1 MSLDLA
7 ILVISLLVLLK
18 SSDML
23 IEAALSI
30 SKFFGMSEFF
40 IGTTLIAFGTS
51 LPELASSISAT
62 LSNHAEIVTGN
73 IIGSNIT
80 NLTLV
85 LGIASTL
92 LVVQIKEKYFNK
104 KINLLIGAS
113 LLFLLL
119 SLDGAINFFDGL
131 ILLAFFI
138 LFIYYEKKSAVVAE
152 EKNVKKLL
160 DQLFGKKK
168 TLKEISKEERE
179 ILKNINYRTYT
190 QLKKKGID
198 IKHIIE
204 RSHFSHSLKMFGMI
218 LFSLAALI
226 ASSKFL
232 ISSAV
237 GIAEALE
244 INEQFIGL
252 SLIAFGTSIPELAV
266 TFSSI
271 KKGLSGILIG
281 NLIGSNM
288 SNLLLVGGVA
298 SLINPLI
305 ISPIDWWFTL
315 PFMIFVVF
323 LFKNY
328 LNTEWIS
335 KVFEGLLLIF
345 YYVLFLFI
353 LVITSGII

>member
-1 MSLDLA
+1 
-7 ILVISLLVLLK
+7 
-18 SSDML
+18 ML
-23 IEAALSI
+23 IEAAISI
-30 SKFFGMSEFF
+30 SKFFGLSEFF
-40 IGTTLIAFGTS
+40 IGTTIIAFGTS
-51 LPELASSISAT
+51 LPELASSISAAI
-62 LSNHAEIVTGN
+62 SNHSEIVTGN

-92 LVVQIKEKYFNK
+92 LVVQLKEKYFSK

-113 LLFLLL
+113 ILFLLL

-131 ILLAFFI
+131 ILLV
-138 LFIYYEKKSAVVAE
+138 LFIIFIVREQKNSLVDEEKKVQI
-152 EKNVKKLL
+152 LL

-168 TLKEISKEERE
+168 TLKEFTDEEKEL
-179 ILKNINYRTYT
+179 LKNINYRTYNK
-190 QLKKKGID
+190 LKKKGID

-204 RSHFSHSLKMFGMI
+204 RSHFSHFMKLFGI
-218 LFSLAALI
+218 SLFSLAALI

-232 ISSAV
+232 ISSAI
-237 GIAEALE
+237 GIAETLQ

-252 SLIAFGTSIPELAV
+252 SIIAFGTSLPELAV

-298 SLINPLI
+298 SLITPLI

-328 LNTEWIS
+328 INTKWVS

-353 LVITSGII
+353 IIITSGII